1 MDDIYSLTLA
11 VNIFDTAFY
20 HTAFVWVADQ
30 VELESLTGSKN
41 ATPAFAGLMTG
52 GLFKWSSFGSCDRC
66 VTLRLHTT
74 WRDS

>member
-1 MDDIYSLTLA
+1 MDDICSLTLA

-52 GLFKWSSFGSCDRC
+52 GLFKCTAGPRGAALAAAIGA
-66 VTLRLHTT
+66 LR
-74 WRDS
+74 